1 MLKRLRADLA
11 RRPRVAPP
19 DRIIFWVAMGLLG
32 FGAVM
37 VFSASAPLA
46 HENYNA
52 PFFFFYKQLVFFLVG
67 IAVLIGVS
75 HIRYSFWQKT
85 YRLWLGLGL
94 VLLLAVLFMPSVRGA
109 SRWLSLGPFNL
120 QVSEVFRLSV
130 VMFMAGTLARKRRGD
145 LGFKKRVLPHLILLA
160 VGSGLIMMQPDFGAV
175 VLLGGTV
182 LSILYFAGTP
192 LRYLF
197 ALTVPAVCAAGLLVF
212 GLGYKEERFTHYAE
226 GVVDPFEATYQV
238 RQGLIHMGAG
248 GIFGSGLGAGMA
260 KFHYVP
266 DAHTDFILASVGEE
280 LGFLATF
287 LIVSAY
293 ALILIRGLRI
303 AARAPDKFSTL
314 LVSGLVAT
322 LGIQTAINLG
332 VVLGLLPP
340 TGLPLPLLSYG
351 GSSVLFTMGA
361 LAIIL
366 NVSRYART

>member
-1 MLKRLRADLA
+1 M
-11 RRPRVAPP
+11 APP
-19 DRIIFWVAMGLLG
+19 DRIIFWVALGLLG

-37 VFSASAPLA
+37 VFSSSTPLA
-46 HENYNA
+46 RETYDA

-67 IAVLIGVS
+67 IVVLIGVS
-75 HIRYSFWQKT
+75 HIKYDFWQRT
-85 YRLWLGLGL
+85 YRLWLLLGL
-94 VLLLAVLFMPSVRGA
+94 VLLVVVLFMPSVRGA
-109 SRWLSLGPFNL
+109 SRWLPLGPLNL
-120 QVSEVFRLSV
+120 QVSEVFRLGV
-130 VMFMAGTLARKRRGD
+130 VMFMAGALARKRRGD
-145 LGFKKRVLPHLILLA
+145 LGFKKRVLPHIVVLVA
-160 VGSGLIMMQPDFGAV
+160 GSALIMMQPDFGAV
-175 VLLGGTV
+175 VLLASTV
-182 LSILYFAGTP
+182 FSVLYFAGTP
-192 LRYLF
+192 LRHLF
-197 ALTVPAVCAAGLLVF
+197 ALAVPAVCAAGLLVF
-212 GLGYKEERFTHYAE
+212 GLGYKKERLDHYVA
-226 GVVDPFEATYQV
+226 GLVDPFEATYQV

-322 LGIQTAINLG
+322 LGIQAAINLG
-332 VVLGLLPP
+332 VVLGLFPP

-351 GSSVLFTMGA
+351 GSSVLFTTGA

-366 NVSRYART
+366 NVSRYARN